1 MILIIPYVI
10 INLLKL
16 ILLLNEKY
24 LKNKIKDLIFIIIH
38 YLNICSNFYN
48 IFL

>member
-1 MILIIPYVI
+1 MILIIKYVI

-24 LKNKIKDLIFIIIH
+24 LKNNIKDLILIIIH
-38 YLNICSNFYN
+38 
-48 IFL
+48 